1 MSEKIKVFALG
12 GLDED
17 GRDCYIIE
25 INEDIFVIDAGI
37 SLPDKTIPGVDC
49 LLPNFDY
56 LIKNKD
62 HIKAYI
68 MTHGHDESIGAI
80 RHFYKYAPAPVY
92 CSHTTMTIMEG
103 QLAIYDQQKLKY
115 DFRIVKPSDDVNIA
129 GHRVRFFQTCHN
141 AANSSGVAIST
152 SQGNIIFTGDYIISF
167 ATEETNYQFDLAAAS
182 ELAKEPTLLLMAE
195 SKSADKNGYCS
206 PKHRINDLVEK
217 YFKLNKRIF
226 ITCYW
231 QNMYRIREI
240 IRLVKKYHKKIYCYD
255 NYTQIIMK
263 QIVAATKT
271 GSLDD
276 SDFIGKEDL
285 LRTRKN
291 DLVVLLVGEND
302 DLFREIASLAKGTNA
317 DKRIA
322 LEKDDIFM
330 DVAVPRPSF
339 ETIATRSMDLVYRSG
354 CEVVWLKGKDVN
366 AMHAKEDDI
375 RFILNLFKPKYY
387 FPVRGHY
394 TKIMENAKLAVSLG
408 IGLNHMNV
416 FVLDNGMQI
425 IFEENK
431 RPILLPA
438 EVTGVDIS
446 PILVDGKGV
455 TKLNTDL
462 IEARQKMGVDGAVV
476 IASTVSLSQKRIIA
490 GPDCQM
496 RGFVFVK
503 EAEPL
508 LKSITQI
515 YNEEIMAALNKGQD
529 LELTKNT
536 IKDRVRWFIRRE
548 NGREP
553 LIEPIILVED

>member
-1 MSEKIKVFALG
+1 MIKQYSNSERDIILNHIG
-12 GLDED
+12 ED
-17 GRDCYIIE
+17 RAMC
-25 INEDIFVIDAGI
+25 F
-37 SLPDKTIPGVDC
+37 
-49 LLPNFDY
+49 Y
-56 LIKNKD
+56 L
-62 HIKAYI
+62 Y
-68 MTHGHDESIGAI
+68 
-80 RHFYKYAPAPVY
+80 
-92 CSHTTMTIMEG
+92 
-103 QLAIYDQQKLKY
+103 
-115 DFRIVKPSDDVNIA
+115 
-129 GHRVRFFQTCHN
+129 
-141 AANSSGVAIST
+141 
-152 SQGNIIFTGDYIISF
+152 
-167 ATEETNYQFDLAAAS
+167 
-182 ELAKEPTLLLMAE
+182 
-195 SKSADKNGYCS
+195 
-206 PKHRINDLVEK
+206 
-217 YFKLNKRIF
+217 
-226 ITCYW
+226 
-231 QNMYRIREI
+231 
-240 IRLVKKYHKKIYCYD
+240 
-255 NYTQIIMK
+255 
-263 QIVAATKT
+263 
-271 GSLDD
+271 
-276 SDFIGKEDL
+276 
-285 LRTRKN
+285 
-291 DLVVLLVGEND
+291 
-302 DLFREIASLAKGTNA
+302 
-317 DKRIA
+317 
-322 LEKDDIFM
+322 
-330 DVAVPRPSF
+330 
-339 ETIATRSMDLVYRSG
+339 MDLEECG
-354 CEVVWLKGKDVN
+354 CEDEGLGLWVSQE
-366 AMHAKEDDI
+366 EDDI

>member
-25 INEDIFVIDAGI
+25 IDEDIFVINAGI

-62 HIKAYI
+62 RIRAYI
-68 MTHGHDESIGAI
+68 MTHGHDESMGAI

-115 DFRIVKPSDDVNIA
+115 DFRIIKPSDDVNIA
-129 GHRVRFFQTCHN
+129 GRRVRFFQTCHN

-167 ATEETNYQFDLAAAS
+167 ATEETNYKFDLAAAS

-195 SKSADKNGYCS
+195 SKNADKNGYCS

-226 ITCYW
+226 ITSYW

-263 QIVAATKT
+263 QIIAATKT

-330 DVAVPRPSF
+330 DVAIPRPSF

-354 CEVVWLKGKDVN
+354 CEVVWLKEKDVN

-446 PILVDGKGV
+446 PILVDGKGI

-462 IEARQKMGVDGAVV
+462 IEARQKMGVDGVVV

-515 YNEEIMAALNKGQD
+515 YNEEIVSALNKGQD

-536 IKDRVRWFIRRE
+536 IKDRARWFIRRE

-553 LIEPIILVED
+553 LIEPIILIED